1 MYLYGRG
8 YNPLG
13 HIQSGNIYIEEENS
27 CRLGG
32 HENMLLKFRARLY
45 KTCENLKC
53 LDDIDVI
60 MFGKWVWH
68 VMWLQIVALNSEF
81 AVKTSRSCDLRDECW
96 QGVVS
101 IGSTRG
107 RLQMCT
113 R

>member
-68 VMWLQIVALNSEF
+68 RIPVVANSGFES
-81 AVKTSRSCDLRDECW
+81 VKTSRSCDLRDECW

-101 IGSTRG
+101 IGST
-107 RLQMCT
+107 
-113 R
+113 